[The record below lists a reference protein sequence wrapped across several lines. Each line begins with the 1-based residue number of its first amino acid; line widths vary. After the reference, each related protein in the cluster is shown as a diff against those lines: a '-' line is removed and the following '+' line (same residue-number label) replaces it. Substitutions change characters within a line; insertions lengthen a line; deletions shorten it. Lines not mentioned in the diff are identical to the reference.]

1 MPAPEEITQLLT
13 AWGNGDRQALD
24 RLIPF
29 VEGELR
35 RLARHYMMR
44 ERPDHTLQTTALI
57 NEAFL
62 RLAGQTQVR
71 WQNREHFYGIA
82 AQLMRRILLD
92 HAKGQRRIKRWGGE
106 HKVSLSDVAVMDKR
120 KSVELIALDEAL
132 NRLAL
137 IDERKS
143 HVVELRYFGGLSVE
157 ETAEALDTSAVT
169 VMRDWS
175 MAKAWLRR
183 ELTGER

>member
-1 MPAPEEITQLLT
+1 MSAPEEISQLLA
-13 AWGNGDRQALD
+13 AWENGDRQALD
-24 RLIPF
+24 TLIPF

-92 HAKGQRRIKRWGGE
+92 HAKGQRRVKRWGGE
-106 HKVSLSDVAVMDKR
+106 CKVSLSDVAVMDKR
-120 KSVELIALDEAL
+120 KSAELIALDEAL
-132 NRLAL
+132 SRLAL
-137 IDERKS
+137 IDQRKS
-143 HVVELRYFGGLSVE
+143 RVVELRYFGGFSVE
-157 ETAEALDTSAVT
+157 ETAEVLGTSAVT

-183 ELTGER
+183 ELTGEL

>member
-1 MPAPEEITQLLT
+1 MPEPEEITQLLA
-13 AWGNGDRQALD
+13 AWGNGDRQALN

-29 VEGELR
+29 VERELR

-92 HAKGQRRIKRWGGE
+92 HAKGQRRVKRWGSE
-106 HKVSLSDVAVMDKR
+106 HKISLSDVVVMDKR
-120 KSVELIALDEAL
+120 KSAELIALDEAL
-132 NRLAL
+132 SRLAL

-143 HVVELRYFGGLSVE
+143 QVVELRYFGGLSVE
-157 ETAEALDTSAVT
+157 ETAAALGTSAVT

-175 MAKAWLRR
+175 VAKAWLRR
-183 ELTGER
+183 ELTSEL